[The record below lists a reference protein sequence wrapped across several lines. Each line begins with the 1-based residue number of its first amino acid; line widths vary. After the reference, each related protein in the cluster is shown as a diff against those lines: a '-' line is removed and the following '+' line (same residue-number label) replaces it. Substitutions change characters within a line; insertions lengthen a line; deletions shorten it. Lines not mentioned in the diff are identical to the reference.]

1 MYYKITNGAVSIN
14 SKTILEEI
22 NIEIKDKDKIAIIG
36 RNGAGKTTL
45 LKALLDNELLESG
58 ISEEKFS
65 VFKSEVK
72 SIGYLSQKA
81 LTNSDFT
88 LLEEITSLYEEII
101 SLERRIAKLELDLA
115 KGADNKTISLYEE
128 LIAKYK
134 ILGGYDYKKEYLT
147 ALKKFGFKESD
158 LEKTIN
164 SFSGGEQTKIALLKL
179 LLSKPTLLLLDEA
192 TNHLDM
198 EATIWLEEYL
208 KNYKGSIVFVSHDR
222 MFIEKVATKIYEI
235 EYGKTEVYYGNY
247 SFYEQEKEKRYQ
259 KALKDYEYQQS
270 EIKRLQAIADRFRYK
285 PSKAS
290 MAMAKLKQIE
300 RMVIIN
306 KPEKANIKTF
316 NLLNMEFKES
326 RKEVLD
332 VNDLKIGYQNL
343 LNTISFSLY
352 KGVRLG
358 VVGENGIGKST
369 FLKTVVGLIP
379 SLGGTFT
386 LGGNVRVGYFD
397 QQLDTLNL
405 DNTILEEF
413 VNTFPNLNNFE
424 IHSLLATFMFY
435 EDDLNKKIRVL
446 SGGEK
451 VRLELCKIIYANPNF
466 LILDEPTNHLDIL
479 CKTKLEQILATY
491 KGTILFVSHDRY
503 FLDKIATAILEFN
516 KDKTRYYDL
525 TYKEYLEKERSI
537 NSEVTNDNKKINLK
551 KVNKTKEQIK
561 NGKKIEKEIL
571 SIENKI
577 KLLKEELFN
586 PINYCDYEKTNAL
599 NKEIENLEEKLLILL
614 EELEKADG

>member
-158 LEKTIN
+158 LGKTIN

-369 FLKTVVGLIP
+369 FLKTIVGLIP

-614 EELEKADG
+614 EELENID

>member
-134 ILGGYDYKKEYLT
+134 IMGGYDYKKEYLT

-369 FLKTVVGLIP
+369 FLKTIVGLIP

-614 EELEKADG
+614 EELENID

>member
-158 LEKTIN
+158 LGKTIN

-369 FLKTVVGLIP
+369 FLKTIVGLIP

-537 NSEVTNDNKKINLK
+537 NSEVANDNKKINLK

-614 EELEKADG
+614 EELENID